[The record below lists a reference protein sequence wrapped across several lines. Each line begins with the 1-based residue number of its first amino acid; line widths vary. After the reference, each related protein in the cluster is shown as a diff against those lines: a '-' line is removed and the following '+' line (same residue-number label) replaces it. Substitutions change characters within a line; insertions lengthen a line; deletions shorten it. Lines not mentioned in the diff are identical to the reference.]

1 MFSSLYSRLAA
12 VLLVLFVLVGS
23 VFVGIGVY
31 MSGMYQEE
39 VAQKLNRN
47 IAKHIVEQKIVV
59 GKDGI
64 DRKSLEE
71 VFGMLMVVNPGIEIY
86 LLDPEGTI
94 LSFSAE
100 PDKIKTKRVD
110 MEPIRRF
117 LSGSKSMP
125 ILGVNP
131 RDPASKKIFSV
142 ARIPA
147 KGKLEGYLYVI
158 LGGEV
163 YDTVMQKLQ
172 GSYILRLGILGVL
185 ASLTVAIFAGLIVFG
200 CLTRRLRRLAAAM
213 GSYRE
218 GVLLDSLDL
227 PSSRESRGDEIDT
240 LVSTFRVMALRIE
253 AQVEAMRKSDSMRRE
268 LVSNVSHDLRT
279 PLATLQG
286 YMETLLMK
294 NQVLRPEERQD
305 YLDTALSHCRRLGKL
320 VSDLF
325 DLAKLEAQDALLQPE
340 QFSLGEL
347 VQDVIQKFRLLA
359 AGKTVRVVTNV
370 NIGVPLVYGDI
381 GLIERVIENLIDN
394 AIRHTPAQGTV
405 SVVLT
410 PGEGIVTVD
419 VSDTG
424 PGIPEDEIPRI
435 FERFYRLDK
444 SRRSRAG
451 HSGLGL
457 AIAKQILELHN
468 SSLYVRS
475 RLHMGTTFSFSLPVR
490 PVTGETDIS

>member
-12 VLLVLFVLVGS
+12 VLLVLLVLIGS
-23 VFVGIGVY
+23 AFVGIGIY

-64 DRKSLEE
+64 DRKSLKE

-94 LSFSAE
+94 LAFSAK
-100 PDKIKTKRVD
+100 PRKIRIRRVD
-110 MEPIRRF
+110 MGPIRRF
-117 LSGSKSMP
+117 LSGNESMP

-131 RDPASKKIFSV
+131 RDPGNKKIFSV
-142 ARIPA
+142 ARIPE

-163 YDTVMQKLQ
+163 YDTVIQKLQ
-172 GSYILRLGILGVL
+172 GSYILRLGIWGVL
-185 ASLTVAIFAGLIVFG
+185 ASLTVAILAGLIVFG
-200 CLTRRLRRLAAAM
+200 CLTRRLRRLASAM

-218 GVLLDSLDL
+218 GVVLDSLDL
-227 PSSRESRGDEIDT
+227 PSSKEARGDEIDT
-240 LVSTFRVMALRIE
+240 LVSTFRAMAHRIE
-253 AQVEAMRKSDSMRRE
+253 AQVESLKKSDSMRRE

-286 YMETLLMK
+286 YIETLLMK
-294 NQVLRPEERQD
+294 NRVLRPEERQD

-320 VSDLF
+320 ISDLF
-325 DLAKLEAQDALLQPE
+325 DLAKLEAQDTLMQPE
-340 QFSLGEL
+340 PFSLGEL

-359 AGKTVRVVTNV
+359 EGKNVRVVTN
-370 NIGVPLVYGDI
+370 ISTGVPLVYGDI

-394 AIRHTPAQGTV
+394 AIRHTPTEGTV

-410 PGEGIVTVD
+410 PGEGLVTAD

-424 PGIPEDEIPRI
+424 PGIPEDAVPRI
-435 FERFYRLDK
+435 FERFYQLDQ
-444 SRRSRAG
+444 SRRSGAG

-457 AIAKQILELHN
+457 AIAKQIIELHG
-468 SSLYVRS
+468 SSLNVKS
-475 RLHMGTTFSFSLPVR
+475 RLHMGTTFSFSLPVQ
-490 PVTGETDIS
+490 PVNDKA